1 MKMIG
6 HHHKFAQFQIH
17 ILPDF
22 DGFHPFGHY
31 DVAGFIQNHGFI
43 LNFTKIM
50 QTVFGANANKIGS
63 LPIGNPISVIAL
75 REFGICFEIFLSLRK
90 IFKRPLA

>member
-22 DGFHPFGHY
+22 DGFHPFNHNN
-31 DVAGFIQNHGFI
+31 VADFIQNHGSI

-50 QTVFGANANKIGS
+50 QTVFGANGNKIGS

-75 REFGICFEIFLSLRK
+75 REFGICSGISLS
-90 IFKRPLA
+90 